1 VTSARP
7 EMSEIGAAAGLH
19 SDNRRMIVDW
29 RKAVA
34 RVAAAAV
41 CAVGLGAAGVAHA
54 DGIAPGPGW
63 HPDYVTF
70 PYNLWQSRVTPE
82 MVTAE
87 GEACH
92 WFNTQYDAIAAQA
105 FGLQAALHDSYDVW
119 AQVQGAGDALRANI
133 DQATAF
139 LDPRVH
145 TLYITNYPDRDE
157 YSPLFHGD
165 SFYHLWYQLKGISDK
180 IAQRMPSGVINA
192 NTATMRVYGDAIRSS
207 GVCNGA

>member
-1 VTSARP
+1 
-7 EMSEIGAAAGLH
+7 
-19 SDNRRMIVDW
+19 MILDW
-29 RKAVA
+29 SKAVA
-34 RVAAAAV
+34 RVAAIAV
-41 CAVGLGAAGVAHA
+41 CAAGLGAAAGVAHA
-54 DGIAPGPGW
+54 DDIAPGPGW

-70 PYNLWQSRVTPE
+70 PYNLWQNRVTPE

-92 WFNTQYDAIAAQA
+92 WFNTQYAGLEGQA
-105 FGLQAALHDSYDVW
+105 FGFQNALRDSYDVW
-119 AQVQGAGDALRANI
+119 AQVQGAGDALKANI
-133 DQATAF
+133 DQAAAF

-145 TLYITNYPDRDE
+145 TLYITNYPDRSE

-165 SFYHLWYQLKGISDK
+165 SFYHIWYQLKSISDK
-180 IAQRMPSGVINA
+180 IAQQMPSGVINA

>member
-1 VTSARP
+1 MTVDWKKAVRR
-7 EMSEIGAAAGLH
+7 GAALALCIAGMAAPVVANA
-19 SDNRRMIVDW
+19 DNV
-29 RKAVA
+29 
-34 RVAAAAV
+34 
-41 CAVGLGAAGVAHA
+41 
-54 DGIAPGPGW
+54 APGPGW
-63 HPDYVTF
+63 SPDYQTF
-70 PYNLWQSRVTPE
+70 PYNLWQNRVTPE

-92 WFNTQYDAIAAQA
+92 WLNTQYDALAGQA
-105 FGLQAALHDSYDVW
+105 FGFQNALRDSYDVW

-145 TLYITNYPDRDE
+145 TLYITNYPDQSE

-192 NTATMRVYGDAIRSS
+192 NTATMRVYADAIRSS
-207 GVCNGA
+207 GVCDGA